1 MFDDLTISSPLPRY
15 LPFPKFLLDIK
26 LSHTA
31 KLLYALLLDRATL
44 SRKNNWTDEQDW
56 IYVIYPI
63 PKLAQAL
70 GCSFSSVTRSL
81 TELTDA
87 GLIERTRSGFSKPS
101 RIFLKIPHTAQNR
114 SVTLRISDSPD
125 HAKREQQEVAIRQ
138 QKHSELV
145 RRLKAEGFSDTAM
158 LNWTFENDNGH
169 SPQMHYAHRYVE
181 RWQTMRAENLG
192 LLLWGSVGT
201 GKSFLA
207 GCIANA
213 LMEQEVPVRMTNF
226 ARIMNELNSSFSGR
240 NAVVDRIC
248 RYPLLIIDDFGM
260 ERGTAYAL
268 EQVYNIVD
276 SRYRSQKPLI
286 VTTNLTLDEIR
297 HPQDTAHARIYDRIL
312 EMCVP
317 ISCIGASLRKENA
330 QKKLESMKSLIG

>member
-1 MFDDLTISSPLPRY
+1 MIGLFDDLTVCTPLPQY

-44 SRKNNWTDEQDW
+44 SRKNNWTDEQDR

-101 RIFLKIPHTAQNR
+101 RIFLKIPHTAQNC

-125 HAKREQQEVAIRQ
+125 YAKMTNMIVQKCTPNYLNKNNLNFNYSIEQSNIPLYDGLLYCGKCHAPKEMFFAKGIVLMGRNRHPIECACCKAKREQQEVAIRQ
-138 QKHSELV
+138 QKHRDLV

-169 SPQMHYAHRYVE
+169 SPQMHHAHRYV
-181 RWQTMRAENLG
+181 
-192 LLLWGSVGT
+192 
-201 GKSFLA
+201 
-207 GCIANA
+207 
-213 LMEQEVPVRMTNF
+213 
-226 ARIMNELNSSFSGR
+226 
-240 NAVVDRIC
+240 
-248 RYPLLIIDDFGM
+248 
-260 ERGTAYAL
+260 
-268 EQVYNIVD
+268 
-276 SRYRSQKPLI
+276 
-286 VTTNLTLDEIR
+286 
-297 HPQDTAHARIYDRIL
+297 
-312 EMCVP
+312 
-317 ISCIGASLRKENA
+317 
-330 QKKLESMKSLIG
+330 

>member
-1 MFDDLTISSPLPRY
+1 MFDDLTVSSPLPRY

-44 SRKNNWTDEQDW
+44 SRKNNWTDEQDR

-125 HAKREQQEVAIRQ
+125 YAK
-138 QKHSELV
+138 
-145 RRLKAEGFSDTAM
+145 
-158 LNWTFENDNGH
+158 
-169 SPQMHYAHRYVE
+169 
-181 RWQTMRAENLG
+181 
-192 LLLWGSVGT
+192 
-201 GKSFLA
+201 
-207 GCIANA
+207 
-213 LMEQEVPVRMTNF
+213 MTNM
-226 ARIMNELNSSFSGR
+226 IVQKCTPNYLNKNNLSFNHPIEQR
-240 NAVVDRIC
+240 NI
-248 RYPLLIIDDFGM
+248 
-260 ERGTAYAL
+260 
-268 EQVYNIVD
+268 
-276 SRYRSQKPLI
+276 PLI

-317 ISCIGASLRKENA
+317 VSCIGASLRKENA